1 MALSAIWVIGS
12 LAASAIVLQYL
23 FVSSLE
29 RDVREDLEAA
39 LTRLVA
45 LLDEDAPQNGLSS
58 PLPDPRYDT
67 PLGGRYWQIEVP
79 ENQVLLRSRSLW
91 DMVLPV
97 TSNQAATGHFEH
109 GDEWHIFYAA
119 RTIAIGGQSVRL
131 TVGEDHGPIH
141 EAARLFLWDT
151 ARLFALLSALILIA
165 AWFQLRLGLVPLD
178 KLRTAVDAVRQGQNS
193 RLLGRFPTEVRPL
206 ANEVNALLEER
217 EANMERARQRASDLA
232 HGLKTPLAAL
242 HGIAVRVREKGNER
256 DADLIDDLA
265 FEMSKR
271 VDHQMRLTTLRLRKS
286 EHRESTSLNNAVL
299 RTIAVLK
306 KTGRGEALH
315 WLADLSQDHRV
326 DIHRQDLM
334 ELVGIILENAAK
346 WASTRVTVRST
357 VIGAHATIEISDDGP
372 GVPEERLPQLGRRG
386 QRLDEAT
393 SGSGL
398 GLAIASEI
406 LALNSGRIE
415 FRRGDTGGLVVALT
429 LPLAPL

>member
-12 LAASAIVLQYL
+12 LAASAVVLQYL
-23 FVSSLE
+23 FASSLE
-29 RDVREDLEAA
+29 RDVRQDLEAA

-45 LLDEDAPQNGLSS
+45 LLDEDAPQNGLSG

-97 TSNQAATGHFEH
+97 TASQASTGHFEH
-109 GDEWHIFYAA
+109 GDEWHIIYVA

-141 EAARLFLWDT
+141 EAGRLFLWDT
-151 ARLFALLSALILIA
+151 ARLFALLGAFILIA

-271 VDHQMRLTTLRLRKS
+271 VDYQMRLTTLRLRKS
-286 EHRESTSLNNAVL
+286 EHRESTSLNNAIL

-334 ELVGIILENAAK
+334 ELVGITLENAAK

-357 VIGAHATIEISDDGP
+357 VIGANATIEISDDGP

-429 LPLAPL
+429 LPLALL